1 MNPVVHC
8 LAGPLLAAWSNCL
21 DGLQQRLDHHVEVLE
36 SKEHPYIYV
45 TAVGVIVGEVVLKA
59 LWSMHSQKAMH
70 TTGAHANEQRKSSTV
85 ADL

>member
-45 TAVGVIVGEVVLKA
+45 TAVGVIVGEVV
-59 LWSMHSQKAMH
+59 
-70 TTGAHANEQRKSSTV
+70 HAFSKSHAYDRCTCKR
-85 ADL
+85 AT